1 MYLCIVY
8 VIGDPQED
16 EGNYVSEVHR
26 FNTLEEAKLFEKA
39 NWDYGLRIDI
49 FKGEYVY

>member
-8 VIGDPQED
+8 VLGDPQED
-16 EGNYVSEVHR
+16 EGNYVSEIRH
-26 FNTLEEAKLFEKA
+26 FKTLEEAKRFESE

-49 FKGEYVY
+49 FKGEYV